1 MKRIISILLENKPGA
16 LARVVGLFHQRGY
29 NIESLNVGPIFDGS
43 YSRMTVTTRGSEND
57 VEQITKQINK
67 IIDVIKVSDLTE
79 GEHHEYE
86 FILIKYNKFKLTP
99 KIQKVLKP
107 LTGKVLEKNT
117 NISFLGMQLRDMS
130 IEELEEIDLSHGVK
144 VSNNRNS
151 SLYRMGIRE
160 GYILTEINS
169 ISIKKTDDLSLI
181 NSNTKIN
188 QMIFFSPEGEKERLI
203 FE

>member
-29 NIESLNVGPIFDGS
+29 NIESLNVGPVFDGT

-99 KIQKVLKP
+99 KIQKILKP
-107 LTGKVLEKNT
+107 LSGKVLEKNT
-117 NISFLGMQLRDMS
+117 QLKIQVISDDPEVINQV
-130 IEELEEIDLSHGVK
+130 LENMPKDLK
-144 VSNNRNS
+144 QKD
-151 SLYRMGIRE
+151 
-160 GYILTEINS
+160 LTEE
-169 ISIKKTDDLSLI
+169 DL
-181 NSNTKIN
+181 K
-188 QMIFFSPEGEKERLI
+188 
-203 FE
+203 